1 MKSLLNLS
9 VLSLI
14 IILVSCGIGRSSGEN
29 ENEID
34 DTIKMYQTNSDTSIK
49 IEIEQ
54 IRINKDTLIMY
65 TLDTFVTYPFGIYK
79 SISEINTSL
88 KGEKKIISRE
98 SGLTTIDSV
107 VYDNNLI
114 VFIKA
119 NDPSDLYYNYVE
131 IVYAKLQNNQISL
144 KKNIRIGMSQQ
155 EFLGE
160 FNYVVSE
167 TESPNIRIILLE
179 RMLAGMWQYYYFDQN
194 KRLDSI
200 VMKTDYVFSD

>member
-1 MKSLLNLS
+1 MKSLLSLS
-9 VLSLI
+9 VLSLTI
-14 IILVSCGIGRSSGEN
+14 VLVSCGTGSSSSK
-29 ENEID
+29 NEID
-34 DTIKMYQTNSDTSIK
+34 DTIKIYQTNSIDTSIK
-49 IEIEQ
+49 IEQ
-54 IRINKDTLIMY
+54 IRISSDTLIMY
-65 TLDTFVTYPFGIYK
+65 TLDTFITYPFGVYK
-79 SISEINTSL
+79 SISEINTSF

-107 VYDNNLI
+107 VYGNNLI

-131 IVYAKLQNNQISL
+131 IVYAKLQNNQIPL

-167 TESPNIRIILLE
+167 TEFPNIRIILLE

-200 VMKTDYVFSD
+200 IMKTDYVFSD

>member
-1 MKSLLNLS
+1 MKSLLSLS
-9 VLSLI
+9 ILSLTI
-14 IILVSCGIGRSSGEN
+14 VLVSCDTGTSSSK
-29 ENEID
+29 NEID

-131 IVYAKLQNNQISL
+131 IVYAKLQNDQISL

-167 TESPNIRIILLE
+167 TEFPNIRIILLE
-179 RMLAGMWQYYYFDQN
+179 RMLAGFWKYYYFDQN

-200 VMKTDYVFSD
+200 IMKTDYVFND

>member
-1 MKSLLNLS
+1 MKSLLSLS
-9 VLSLI
+9 VLSLTI
-14 IILVSCGIGRSSGEN
+14 VLVSCGTGSSSSK
-29 ENEID
+29 NEID
-34 DTIKMYQTNSDTSIK
+34 DTIKIYQTNSIDTSIK
-49 IEIEQ
+49 IEQ
-54 IRINKDTLIMY
+54 IRISSDTLIMY
-65 TLDTFVTYPFGIYK
+65 TLDTFITYPFGVYK
-79 SISEINTSL
+79 SISEINTSF

-98 SGLTTIDSV
+98 SGPTTIDSV
-107 VYDNNLI
+107 VYGNNLI

-131 IVYAKLQNNQISL
+131 IVYAKLQNNQIPL

-155 EFLGE
+155 EFFGE

-167 TESPNIRIILLE
+167 TEFPNIRIILLE

-200 VMKTDYVFSD
+200 IMKTDYVFSD

>member
-1 MKSLLNLS
+1 MS
-9 VLSLI
+9 VLSLTI
-14 IILVSCGIGRSSGEN
+14 VLVSCGTGSSSSK
-29 ENEID
+29 NEID

-79 SISEINTSL
+79 SISEINTSF

-98 SGLTTIDSV
+98 LGLTTIDSV
-107 VYDNNLI
+107 VYGNNLI

-131 IVYAKLQNNQISL
+131 IVYAKLQNNQIPL

-155 EFLGE
+155 EFFGE
-160 FNYVVSE
+160 FNYVL
-167 TESPNIRIILLE
+167 IYLF
-179 RMLAGMWQYYYFDQN
+179 Q
-194 KRLDSI
+194 
-200 VMKTDYVFSD
+200 

>member
-9 VLSLI
+9 VLSLT
-14 IILVSCGIGRSSGEN
+14 IILVSCGTGTSSSK
-29 ENEID
+29 NEID
-34 DTIKMYQTNSDTSIK
+34 DTIKIYQTNSIDTSIK
-49 IEIEQ
+49 IEQ
-54 IRINKDTLIMY
+54 IRISSDTLIMY
-65 TLDTFVTYPFGIYK
+65 TLDTFITYPFGVYK
-79 SISEINTSL
+79 SISEINTSF
-88 KGEKKIISRE
+88 KGEKKITSRE

-107 VYDNNLI
+107 VYGNNLI

-131 IVYAKLQNNQISL
+131 IVYAKLQNNQIPL

-155 EFLGE
+155 EFFGE

-167 TESPNIRIILLE
+167 TEFPNIRIILLE

-200 VMKTDYVFSD
+200 IMKTDYVFSD

>member
-1 MKSLLNLS
+1 MKSLLSLS
-9 VLSLI
+9 VLSLTI
-14 IILVSCGIGRSSGEN
+14 VLVSCGTGSSSSK
-29 ENEID
+29 NEID
-34 DTIKMYQTNSDTSIK
+34 DTIKIYQTNSIDTSIK
-49 IEIEQ
+49 IEQ
-54 IRINKDTLIMY
+54 IRISSDTLIMY
-65 TLDTFVTYPFGIYK
+65 TLDTFITYPFGVYK
-79 SISEINTSL
+79 SISEINTSF

-107 VYDNNLI
+107 VYGNNLI

>member
-1 MKSLLNLS
+1 
-9 VLSLI
+9 
-14 IILVSCGIGRSSGEN
+14 
-29 ENEID
+29 
-34 DTIKMYQTNSDTSIK
+34 
-49 IEIEQ
+49 
-54 IRINKDTLIMY
+54 MY
-65 TLDTFVTYPFGIYK
+65 TLDTFITYPFGVYK
-79 SISEINTSL
+79 SISEINTSF

-107 VYDNNLI
+107 VYGNNLI

-131 IVYAKLQNNQISL
+131 IVYAKLQNNQIPL

-155 EFLGE
+155 EFFGE

-167 TESPNIRIILLE
+167 TEFPNIRIILLE

-200 VMKTDYVFSD
+200 IMKTDYVFSD

>member
-9 VLSLI
+9 VLSLTI
-14 IILVSCGIGRSSGEN
+14 VLVSCGTGSSSSK
-29 ENEID
+29 NEID
-34 DTIKMYQTNSDTSIK
+34 DTIKIYQTNSIDTSIK
-49 IEIEQ
+49 IEQ
-54 IRINKDTLIMY
+54 IRISSDTLIMY
-65 TLDTFVTYPFGIYK
+65 TLDTFITYPFGVYK
-79 SISEINTSL
+79 SISEINTSF

-107 VYDNNLI
+107 VYGNNLI

-155 EFLGE
+155 EFFGE

-167 TESPNIRIILLE
+167 TEFPNIRIILLE

-200 VMKTDYVFSD
+200 IMKTDYVFSD

>member
-14 IILVSCGIGRSSGEN
+14 IVLVSCGTGSSSSK
-29 ENEID
+29 NEID
-34 DTIKMYQTNSDTSIK
+34 DTIKMYQTNSIDTSIK
-49 IEIEQ
+49 IEQ
-54 IRINKDTLIMY
+54 IRITSDTLIMY
-65 TLDTFVTYPFGIYK
+65 TLDTFITYPFGVYK
-79 SISEINTSL
+79 SISEINTSF

-107 VYDNNLI
+107 VYGNNLI

-131 IVYAKLQNNQISL
+131 IVYAKLQNNQIPL

-155 EFLGE
+155 EFFGK

-167 TESPNIRIILLE
+167 KEFPNIRMILLE

-200 VMKTDYVFSD
+200 IMKTDYVFSD

>member
-1 MKSLLNLS
+1 MKLLLSLS
-9 VLSLI
+9 VLSLTI
-14 IILVSCGIGRSSGEN
+14 VLVSCGTGSSSSK
-29 ENEID
+29 NEID
-34 DTIKMYQTNSDTSIK
+34 DTIKIYQTNSINTSIK
-49 IEIEQ
+49 IEQ
-54 IRINKDTLIMY
+54 IRISSDTLIMY
-65 TLDTFVTYPFGIYK
+65 TLDTFITYPFGVYK
-79 SISEINTSL
+79 SISEINTSF

-107 VYDNNLI
+107 VYGNNLI

-131 IVYAKLQNNQISL
+131 IVYAKLQNNQIPL

-155 EFLGE
+155 EFFGE

-167 TESPNIRIILLE
+167 TEFPNIRIILLE

-200 VMKTDYVFSD
+200 IMKTDYVFSD